1 MKAQI
6 SLELELYLAV
16 ASIAML
22 FSIVELLRAYP
33 NIAGQASGYGLM
45 ELAESINENILLG
58 NSSML
63 AWLPQGACNST
74 VRGNEFET
82 EHGTFA
88 LVSSVSFNGQPFCPD
103 NQNVRLLLGYSP
115 NSVVITR

>member
-6 SLELELYLAV
+6 SLELELYLAI

-22 FSIVELLRAYP
+22 FSIVGLSRVYP

-45 ELAESINENILLG
+45 GLAESINENILLG
-58 NSSML
+58 NSSMS

-74 VRGNEFET
+74 VNGNEFKT
-82 EHGTFA
+82 GRGAFS
-88 LVSSVSFNGQPFCPD
+88 LISSVSFNGYPFCPD
-103 NQNVRLLLGYSP
+103 NQNVRLLLSYSP
-115 NSVVITR
+115 GGVVITR